1 MPTLEYCQYRRR
13 RGTWGAD
20 RRKHN
25 LLAHYDFE
33 TVHSIT
39 DSTFVSHVSF
49 IGTDEDGEPTPMM
62 LPLTAVLGNYG
73 DGDNV
78 GPEMSD
84 EDLERHQ
91 KNAMRQGPANVYL
104 HGNAAAMLC
113 KAIKNSGTGAV
124 KVCICSTKGTVL
136 VLDGEIVLCAFR
148 EYRLYSE
155 ADAQ

>member
-1 MPTLEYCQYRRR
+1 
-13 RGTWGAD
+13 
-20 RRKHN
+20 
-25 LLAHYDFE
+25 
-33 TVHSIT
+33 
-39 DSTFVSHVSF
+39 
-49 IGTDEDGEPTPMM
+49 M

-91 KNAMRQGPANVYL
+91 KDAMKQGPANVYL

-113 KAIKNSGTGAV
+113 KAIKNSGTGTV

-148 EYRLYSE
+148 DYRIYSE